1 VSESTKERVL
11 AATARRPSGVWPT
24 ANLIAREL
32 RLAPNTVRRY
42 LRELRDAGLV
52 TRKTHWYG
60 RLAYTW
66 VYQRQEPT
74 QTDAGRAALEVGGE

>member
-1 VSESTKERVL
+1 VSEPTRERVL
-11 AATARRPSGVWPT
+11 AATAKTPNGVWPT
-24 ANLIAREL
+24 ANLIAKEL

-52 TRKTHWYG
+52 TRKTRWYG

-74 QTDAGRAALEVGGE
+74 QPDAGRAALGVQGE